1 MKYSQTCIQMPLMT
15 REPEIAAFMNSCPWY
30 AGYAFYA
37 IFINEK
43 MRLPFID
50 SDLLYRDALYGMLD
64 CNLWWVQ
71 IYIINQMYK
80 YHCVNK

>member
-1 MKYSQTCIQMPLMT
+1 MT
-15 REPEIAAFMNSCPWY
+15 REPEIAAYMNNCPRY

-50 SDLLYRDALYGMLD
+50 SDLL
-64 CNLWWVQ
+64 
-71 IYIINQMYK
+71 
-80 YHCVNK
+80 